1 MPHRAR
7 RVNSPY
13 VLAPPTLGL
22 PYGPAVPPAR
32 THITA
37 SPRSPL
43 NVPPYPNPRPVWTQ
57 YPNTPKQWAPLPSQG
72 TNLNDG

>member
-7 RVNSPY
+7 RVTSPY
-13 VLAPPTLGL
+13 VLGVTTLGV
-22 PYGPAVPPAR
+22 PYGPTTAPAR

-37 SPRSPL
+37 SPRKPEA
-43 NVPPYPNPRPVWTQ
+43 VPPYPNPRPVWTQ
-57 YPNTPKQWAPLPSQG
+57 LPNIPKQWAPLPSQG